1 MARYSFTIKRRAA
14 LKKAQAISA
23 KKRKK
28 FGLKSGRRLSRGHKK
43 AIGAVVAGAIAV
55 GAGTGIWKYTTSRN
69 RKPLQKPPGQAS
81 PPVVA
86 DQKPSIADQKLIP
99 TPPRPWRYAGAN
111 DEASIMLNQFKITG
125 GSADSRVVTRKTT
138 VNHKV
143 DVPIRASGS
152 DAYKSIMREMHGKP
166 VPGGGKKAKY
176 NVFEVS
182 DEQWEAEGRE
192 LERKM
197 AYGPEMRRGH

>member
-69 RKPLQKPPGQAS
+69 RKPLQKPPGS
-81 PPVVA
+81 KVPY
-86 DQKPSIADQKLIP
+86 DG
-99 TPPRPWRYAGAN
+99 RPQRPATQGGVQGWFNDAG
-111 DEASIMLNQFKITG
+111 G
-125 GSADSRVVTRKTT
+125 GAADSRVITKATT
-138 VNHKV
+138 INHKV

-152 DAYKSIMREMHGKP
+152 DAYKKMMREMHGKP